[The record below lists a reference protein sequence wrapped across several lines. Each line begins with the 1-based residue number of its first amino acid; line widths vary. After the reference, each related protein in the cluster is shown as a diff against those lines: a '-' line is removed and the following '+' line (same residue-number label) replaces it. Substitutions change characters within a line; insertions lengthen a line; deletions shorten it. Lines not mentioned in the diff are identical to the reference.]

1 MTRKL
6 LLTFTLLLSGVWLM
20 AQTTLEGV
28 VKDQD
33 LGDVVIGANVKV
45 MKGATVVKGAATDL
59 DGKFRISLDPGTYDV
74 EVSFTGMQPKRV
86 SGVAVLSKTANSMPA
101 IMLTSGNVLA
111 DVIIEVYKVPLIKK
125 DETSGGQ
132 VLTSDQIKN
141 LPTRSVNQ
149 IVATTAGTSS
159 IDGGDVNIKGTRSN
173 GTNYYVDGMRVFGN
187 TSVPV
192 QDIEQI
198 AVITSGLGAEYGD
211 VTGGVISVITKGPA
225 DKYHG
230 GIEGETSQYLD
241 PFGYNLISGNI
252 SGPIIRRKSTK
263 ESILGFRL
271 SGQYRSQ
278 KDDDPTA
285 LPIRVAKES
294 VRQRL
299 EAQPVERYF
308 SSIINS
314 GHFLTL
320 DSMDVLKYRP
330 NETQTDLNITGKLD
344 LRISKAVDMSLT
356 GFTSDTRD
364 KFTPSAEGYA
374 DNTSNNWS
382 DNNWTMLNSVNNPTL
397 FSQRHRGIFRFRHRL
412 GSSDGED
419 GEQKSGIS
427 NASYTIQASFERG
440 ANQQYDKR
448 HEDRFFNYGHIGK
461 FDFDYEPITRIIA
474 TSPNAPLNVV
484 HLDYSENFA
493 GFTPGTANPGLVAYN
508 QFSDPENFSSYLFR
522 NGRSTLD
529 YTNLWGGRNGMHA
542 NVNQVFNRY
551 RLNEN
556 DVLQASGTIDFDLK
570 FGKKSGVHS
579 IQIGLLNEQR
589 TDRFY
594 SLAPTGLWDLA
605 TQKANSHFNGLDT
618 NIILYKVY
626 SVITGD
632 STPIY
637 ANAVANQQD
646 NKFYREVREKIGVK
660 LYEYINVNGLD
671 PSQMS
676 LDLFSP
682 LELTDQSLV
691 NYYGFDYKGKKTA
704 SNIGFNDFFT
714 SVDEDGVRN
723 FPVAPFR
730 PAYQAAYIKDKFAYK
745 DLLFSVGLRVERF
758 DLNTKVLRD
767 PYSLY
772 EIIGADEFVST
783 VKPDLVLPA
792 SIGSDFKVYTDGPG
806 SKKILGY
813 RDGEQWYNAQGIQ
826 SSGNQVLAGSTINP
840 WLKDTIKGDDLLDLR
855 FDPNTSFVDYEP
867 QVNWMPRVAFS
878 FPISDDANFF
888 AHYDILVQRPPSGW
902 QATPLNYLYFNIADR
917 TPVNNPNLKPERVVD
932 YEVGFQQKLTNKSA
946 IKFSA
951 YYREM
956 RDMIQRR
963 TVLYVPVVANY
974 DAYANVDFGTTKGFT
989 MQYDLRRSGNVEFRM
1004 AYTLQFAD
1012 GTGSDADSQRG
1023 LTSRGNIRYLSPL
1036 TYDERHNINT
1046 IIDYRYGSGKQYN
1059 GPVVAGKDI
1068 LANFGANLSFVT
1080 VSGRPFSSAI
1090 APIIHGADGFLGS
1103 INGSRMPWRT
1113 NLDLRLDKS
1122 IDLSKAS
1129 SRDLSMNVYLRVS
1142 NILNKKNVV
1151 GVYRFTGAPDDDGF
1165 LASQQGQSVLSG
1177 IQSQFNSTDAYLA
1190 AYQTALLNPNN
1201 YTQPRRIVLGVN
1213 FGF

>member
-6 LLTFTLLLSGVWLM
+6 LLTFTLLLSGIWLM

-33 LGDVVIGANVKV
+33 LGDVVIGANVKI
-45 MKGATVVKGAATDL
+45 MKGTQVVKGTVTDL
-59 DGKFRISLDPGTYDV
+59 DGRFRVSIDAGSYDV
-74 EVSFTGMQPKRV
+74 EVSFTGMQPRRI
-86 SGVAVLSKTANSMPA
+86 SGVQVLNKTANSMET
-101 IMLTSGNVLA
+101 ILLGSSTMLN
-111 DVIIEVYKVPLIKK
+111 DVVIEVYKVPLIKK

-132 VLTSDQIKN
+132 TLTSEQIKN

-159 IDGGDVNIKGTRSN
+159 IDGGDITIKGSRSN

-211 VTGGVISVITKGPA
+211 VTGGVISVVTKGPA
-225 DKYHG
+225 DKFHG
-230 GIEGETSQYLD
+230 GIEAETSEYLD
-241 PFGYNLISGNI
+241 PFGYNLLSANI
-252 SGPIIRRKSTK
+252 SGPLIRRKSTK

-285 LPIRVAKES
+285 LPIHVAKES
-294 VRQRL
+294 VRKRL

-308 SSIINS
+308 SSVVNS
-314 GHFLTL
+314 GHFLTY

-330 NETQTDLNITGKLD
+330 NENQTDVNVTGKLD
-344 LRISKAVDMSLT
+344 LRVNKAVDMSLT
-356 GFTSDTRD
+356 GFASDTRD
-364 KFTPSAEGYA
+364 KFTPSGDGYT
-374 DNTSNNWS
+374 DNTGGNWS
-382 DNNWTMLNSVNNPTL
+382 DNNWTMLNSINNPTL
-397 FSQRHRGIFRFRHRL
+397 FSQRYRGNFRFRHRL
-412 GSSDGED
+412 GNGDEENSE
-419 GEQKSGIS
+419 KSGIS
-427 NASYTIQASFERG
+427 NASYTLQASFERG
-440 ANQQYDKR
+440 ANQRYDNR
-448 HEDRFFNYGHIGK
+448 HKDRFFDYGYIGK
-461 FDFDYEPITRIIA
+461 FDFDYEPTIIPFIN
-474 TSPNAPLNVV
+474 PNGPPTLRHV
-484 HLDYSENFA
+484 DYSENFS
-493 GFTPGTANPGLVAYN
+493 GYTPGSTNPGLAAYN
-508 QFSDPENFSSYLFR
+508 NLANAEEYTTYLNR
-522 NGRSTLD
+522 NGLSAID
-529 YTNLWGGRNGMHA
+529 YANLWGGRNGFHA
-542 NVNQVFNRY
+542 NVNRVYNNY

-589 TDRFY
+589 TDRFF
-594 SLAPTGLWDLA
+594 STSPVGLWELA
-605 TQKANSHFNGLDT
+605 RQKVNSHFNGLDT
-618 NIILYKVY
+618 NIVLYKVY
-626 SVITGD
+626 SVLTGD

-637 ANAVANQQD
+637 ANAVAPQQD
-646 NKFYREVREKIGVK
+646 NKFYRAIREKLGLQI
-660 LYEYINVNGLD
+660 YDYVNTQAID

-682 LELTDQSLV
+682 LELTDLSLV
-691 NYYGFDYKGKKTA
+691 NYYGFDYKGQKTA

-714 SVDEDGVRN
+714 SVDADGIRN

-730 PAYQAAYIKDKFAYK
+730 PAYQAAYIKDKFSYK
-745 DLLFSVGLRVERF
+745 DLIFSLGLRVERF

-772 EIIGADEFVST
+772 EIIGAEDFVST
-783 VKPDLVLPA
+783 VRPDLVLPA
-792 SIGSDFKVYTDGPG
+792 SIGKDFKVYTDGPG
-806 SKKILGY
+806 SKAIKGY
-813 RDGEQWYNAQGIQ
+813 RDGEQWYDAQGIPRD
-826 SSGNQVLAGSTINP
+826 GNQVIGGGTIDP
-840 WLKDTIKGDDLLDLR
+840 WLKDTIKGDDILDLR
-855 FDPNTSFVDYEP
+855 FDPNTTFVDYEP

-932 YEVGFQQKLTNKSA
+932 YEVGFQQKLNNRSA

-963 TVLYVPVVANY
+963 TVLYVPVIGTYEVFSNQ
-974 DAYANVDFGTTKGFT
+974 DFGTTKGFT

-1023 LTSRGNIRYLSPL
+1023 LTQRGSIRYLSPL
-1036 TYDERHNINT
+1036 TFDERHNINT

-1059 GPVVAGKDI
+1059 GPTVAGRDI
-1068 LANFGANLSFVT
+1068 LANFGANLQFVT

-1090 APIIHGADGFLGS
+1090 TPNIHGASGNLGS
-1103 INGSRMPWRT
+1103 FNGSRMPWRT
-1113 NLDLRLDKS
+1113 NLDLRLDKTV
-1122 IDLSKAS
+1122 DLSKAGR
-1129 SRDLSMNVYLRVS
+1129 RDLSMNVYLRVS
-1142 NILNKKNVV
+1142 NILNKKNIV
-1151 GVYRFTGAPDDDGF
+1151 GVYRFTGAADDDGF
-1165 LASQQGQSVLSG
+1165 LASQQGQSILNSVE
-1177 IQSQFNSTDAYLA
+1177 SQFGSTDAYLA
-1190 AYQTALLNPNN
+1190 AYQTAMFNPNN
-1201 YTQPRRIVLGVN
+1201 YTQPRRIVLGLN